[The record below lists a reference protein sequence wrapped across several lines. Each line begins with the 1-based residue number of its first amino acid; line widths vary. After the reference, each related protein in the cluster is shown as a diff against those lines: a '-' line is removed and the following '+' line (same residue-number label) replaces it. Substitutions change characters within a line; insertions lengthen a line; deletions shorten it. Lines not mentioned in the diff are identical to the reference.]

1 MRVNK
6 IVSKIKKFFKNEFE
20 HILTSR
26 LEQMKYELQEE
37 TKTLE
42 KAYENT
48 KSQVIWEKLELKRQ
62 ELTNVSARLAEKR
75 MKFD

>member
-1 MRVNK
+1 M
-6 IVSKIKKFFKNEFE
+6 SKIKKFFKNEFD

-37 TKTLE
+37 VKTLE

-48 KSQVIWEKLELKRQ
+48 KSQFIWEKLELKRQ
-62 ELTNVSARLAEKR
+62 ELANVSARLAEKR
-75 MKFD
+75 TKNDR